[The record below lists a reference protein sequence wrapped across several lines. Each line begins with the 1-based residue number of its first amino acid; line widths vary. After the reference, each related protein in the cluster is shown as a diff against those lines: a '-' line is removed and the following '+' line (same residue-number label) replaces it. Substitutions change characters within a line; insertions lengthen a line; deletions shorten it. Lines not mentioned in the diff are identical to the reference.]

1 MYSPAKHDKILFFNE
16 IYELR
21 GFRIFLTNENEKRVI
36 NSLIKLSYTITY
48 ISKSI
53 FLGKSQKN
61 IANKCELNTRT
72 IRGDPELNIQS

>member
-1 MYSPAKHDKILFFNE
+1 MYFPAKHDKILFFYE

-36 NSLIKLSYTITY
+36 NSLYELSCAITY

-53 FLGKSQKN
+53 FLGRSQEN

-72 IRGDPELNIQS
+72 F